1 MDDPQGLLLPPG
13 AGSAVALGGLGV
25 VFKLV
30 GEDTGGRFALVEHP
44 LAPKTLAAPVHTH
57 SREDEYSYV
66 LDGTVVVQLGDR
78 RLEAAAGAVVGKP
91 RGIPHTFWNPTDTPA
106 RVLEVI
112 SPAGAERYFQ
122 EVAGLIPA
130 QGPPDFAAMDRVAD
144 RYGLR
149 MDRTS
154 TPRLLQAHSLR
165 I

>member
-1 MDDPQGLLLPPG
+1 
-13 AGSAVALGGLGV
+13 V

-44 LAPKTLAAPVHTH
+44 LAPKTLAAPIYTH

-66 LDGTVVVQLGDR
+66 LDGMVVVQLGDR
-78 RLEAAAGAVVGKP
+78 RLQAAAGAVVRKP
-91 RGIPHTFWNPTDTPA
+91 RGIPHTFWNPTETPA

-122 EVAGLIPA
+122 EAAGLIPA
-130 QGPPDFAAMDRVAD
+130 QGPPDFAAIGGVAD

-149 MDRTS
+149 VDRTS
-154 TPRLLQAHSLR
+154 IPRLLQEHSLR
-165 I
+165 M